1 MAGPVAATRA
11 CIEYGSAPAV
21 AQELCQSAAL
31 QYPWGPTREMES
43 SVMNAQTDISMKS
56 DEVLRVELEVFRR
69 EHRDLDE
76 AIRALTEKATGDQLT
91 IQRLKKK
98 KLQLKDL
105 IARIE
110 DRLLPD
116 IIA

>member
-1 MAGPVAATRA
+1 
-11 CIEYGSAPAV
+11 
-21 AQELCQSAAL
+21 
-31 QYPWGPTREMES
+31 
-43 SVMNAQTDISMKS
+43 MNAQTDISMKS
-56 DEVLRVELEVFRR
+56 DDVLRVELEVFRR

-76 AIRALTEKATGDQLT
+76 AIQALAEKGTGDQLT
-91 IQRLKKK
+91 VQRLKKK